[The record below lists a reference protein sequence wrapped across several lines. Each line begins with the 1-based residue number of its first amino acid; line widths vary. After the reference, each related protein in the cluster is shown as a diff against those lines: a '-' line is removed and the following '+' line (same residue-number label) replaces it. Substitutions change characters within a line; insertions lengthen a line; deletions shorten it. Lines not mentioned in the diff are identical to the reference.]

1 MGASPTVR
9 TNFKMVFVINL
20 KEEKELEEVANIQ
33 EKCFGKIN
41 KFSRNFL
48 FNLWREFP
56 EGFFLAKNQ
65 EKVVGYGVLK
75 KEKEKALIFS
85 LAVLPEMQ
93 NKGIGKEILK
103 KMIELAKR
111 QNFKK
116 VYLHTKETNFKAIA
130 FYQKFNFNII
140 KLEKNFYST
149 GENAYLMELEIEK

>member
-1 MGASPTVR
+1 
-9 TNFKMVFVINL
+9 MVFVINL

-33 EKCFGKIN
+33 EKCFGNIN

>member
-1 MGASPTVR
+1 VGASPTVR

-33 EKCFGKIN
+33 EKCFGKIS

-111 QNFKK
+111 QNLKK
-116 VYLHTKETNFKAIA
+116 VYLHTKETNFKAIG